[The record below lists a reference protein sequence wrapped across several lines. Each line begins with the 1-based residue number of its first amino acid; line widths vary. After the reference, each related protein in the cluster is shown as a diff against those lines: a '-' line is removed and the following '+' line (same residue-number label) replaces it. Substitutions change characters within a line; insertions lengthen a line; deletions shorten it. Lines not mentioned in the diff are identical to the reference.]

1 MLLQLV
7 QQFKYI
13 KLNFNLQILDIKTHY
28 LEVKNCV
35 SIDFPTSFVYMKE
48 TIGKYIQKFL
58 RFKGISNKDAAESI
72 GLSESA
78 FEKFLTKE
86 DILISRLFKLS
97 QFSAENLMQFYYEK
111 EPLASFRKKEILEFQ
126 QKLEFAN
133 VLIEK
138 NNLIIENQTKYIKE
152 LENRLKKLNA
162 K

>member
-1 MLLQLV
+1 
-7 QQFKYI
+7 
-13 KLNFNLQILDIKTHY
+13 
-28 LEVKNCV
+28 
-35 SIDFPTSFVYMKE
+35 MKE